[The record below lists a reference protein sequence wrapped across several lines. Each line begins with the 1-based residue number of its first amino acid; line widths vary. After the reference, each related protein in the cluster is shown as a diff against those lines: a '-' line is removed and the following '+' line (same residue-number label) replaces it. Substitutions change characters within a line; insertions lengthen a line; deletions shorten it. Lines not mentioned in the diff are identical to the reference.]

1 MSDKEIISQQQAK
14 VYAIFYNM
22 LKTAIADLSKR
33 DCGDCLKIF
42 LDQMVSNKTIS
53 EYNIYS
59 DHVTFMIHSFYVG
72 NVICKEESIDI

>member
-1 MSDKEIISQQQAK
+1 MSNQDIVTQQQAK

-22 LKTAIADLSKR
+22 LKTAITDLAKR
-33 DCGDCLKIF
+33 DCDDCMKVF

-59 DHVTFMIHSFYVG
+59 DHVTFVIHSFYVG
-72 NVICKEESIDI
+72 VASKEESIDI